1 MIKVLYSGVDYLS
14 LGLFVETQNIERW
27 DKKVELLKRK
37 ISEKLKISSFKFTI
51 MTSRNLYKT
60 RYSIMLIDD
69 ELNITF
75 KITKAP
81 YKEKIKAVKSGY
93 IKMPDILIDI
103 PGRALRPQNIK
114 KTENIINNVIRYFN
128 SKIYSYIYSRVDF
141 CTDIYNMNIDNIEK
155 IIKLLKNSIKNKS
168 ITEIKFEKL
177 NEKIIKKKEKIYISK
192 GKKGYKELVAY
203 KTFKRDNELLNI
215 YSKKLNK
222 DLEKDDLKR
231 VYRLEL
237 RINRRY
243 LRINKNFN
251 ISNIFIT
258 DSLDLKKIL
267 SNTYSIFKEDPTLK
281 NIKGIF
287 TIPKKE
293 QLLKNEKIH
302 SIKNKEIHITFEERY
317 KIILGLFNKTYEDLK
332 KILNNA
338 DALDVFSHFFHYIK
352 TRLNNYIKDKT
363 DEFYE
368 KLVDEHKKISFLVQD
383 WIEKL
388 KVVGVEPETQEIFKQ
403 KKINFNKLLL

>member
-141 CTDIYNMNIDNIEK
+141 CTDIYNMN
-155 IIKLLKNSIKNKS
+155 
-168 ITEIKFEKL
+168 
-177 NEKIIKKKEKIYISK
+177 
-192 GKKGYKELVAY
+192 
-203 KTFKRDNELLNI
+203 
-215 YSKKLNK
+215 
-222 DLEKDDLKR
+222 
-231 VYRLEL
+231 
-237 RINRRY
+237 
-243 LRINKNFN
+243 
-251 ISNIFIT
+251 
-258 DSLDLKKIL
+258 
-267 SNTYSIFKEDPTLK
+267 
-281 NIKGIF
+281 
-287 TIPKKE
+287 
-293 QLLKNEKIH
+293 
-302 SIKNKEIHITFEERY
+302 
-317 KIILGLFNKTYEDLK
+317 
-332 KILNNA
+332 
-338 DALDVFSHFFHYIK
+338 
-352 TRLNNYIKDKT
+352 
-363 DEFYE
+363 
-368 KLVDEHKKISFLVQD
+368 
-383 WIEKL
+383 
-388 KVVGVEPETQEIFKQ
+388 
-403 KKINFNKLLL
+403 